1 VKYPYGRWERTLRRL
16 AIRYRKPYAAR
27 HTSVSWNLMLGRN
40 PLLVA
45 KEHGHRI
52 ITMLTVYAAWVD
64 GATEADIAAIRA
76 ARTQRRSSARPSAA
90 APART
95 DGTTPKRLTAQVP
108 VPPPEVP
115 ALTDRVRW
123 SAQAWR
129 RRLANGGA
137 AVGAPEGTDLRD
149 EDEFGGGFASSGPLL
164 AANYMN
170 RLRKT
175 GGADGT
181 RTRHKSSKIS
191 KLLNRKDPD
200 SRFNP
205 YDPQI
210 LHQISHYLRVPE
222 TGLYRPSQ
230 HCS

>member
-1 VKYPYGRWERTLRRL
+1 MALHRDWGEAQGNYDELRFFTGLRPSEEIAL
-16 AIRYRKPYAAR
+16 VVRDYNRQR
-27 HTSVSWNLMLGRN
+27 GVLSVSKARLLLGRN

-76 ARTQRRSSARPSAA
+76 ARTQRRSSARKSAA
-90 APART
+90 AQCRSYM
-95 DGTTPKRLTAQVP
+95 TTPEPLCTSVP

-149 EDEFGGGFASSGPLL
+149 EEEFGSGSASSNRYGPL
-164 AANYMN
+164 
-170 RLRKT
+170 T
-175 GGADGT
+175 
-181 RTRHKSSKIS
+181 S
-191 KLLNRKDPD
+191 
-200 SRFNP
+200 
-205 YDPQI
+205 
-210 LHQISHYLRVPE
+210 
-222 TGLYRPSQ
+222 
-230 HCS
+230 